1 MTLFIQ
7 DVTQDHLLFEPLLVN
22 YEEASL
28 DIGILLVLSPVET
41 GQFVAFCKGVRLNER
56 FP

>member
-1 MTLFIQ
+1 MALFIQ

-22 YEEASL
+22 YKEASL